1 MKKRLLSAALALAMV
16 LTLLPVSAF
25 AAAPDYVGKSVTYYA
40 DTLAASS
47 TTNGRASA
55 GWYGSET
62 VNNFTTYTEI
72 TSGVVSASSST
83 AESGTLYSDIGA
95 AITANANYIKLVGAV
110 SDASLYITRT
120 VDIDMHGKSMTSAIA
135 LGAACTLTLRDTQ
148 VAPGESTDTNLK
160 QAAGAITGN
169 KGTAYT
175 VNLHDVKVTSIA
187 LDGIGAPGTNINT
200 GETVNMYGALVTS
213 TVDLDGNNSTLNMSG
228 SSITR
233 LGSKVTSDVTL
244 DGDSGLKLDMKG
256 GSTVGGNATLTGA
269 VSGGT
274 VNLGDGALSPSATIT
289 GQLTIA
295 SPYGGTLTAK
305 SGVLSVGV
313 ILTGYQTTI
322 DATSSSLKAVK
333 VFGTTDTNKK
343 TSDAPKIIMKGG
355 STADSIEKQG
365 SDAEVLGNYQI
376 SIGDGTTASCTVSTI
391 TLDKADITV
400 TGSTVSGK
408 TSLGSGTLKLMGNK
422 TTTGQIE
429 LGSKTETSDAVL
441 EVADSATNV
450 TTSSINRLATSTNTV
465 KVKIPAVSSNN
476 FGGVNLTSNYQG
488 TNIKGGNFF
497 APVNNDYLDSTVEYQ
512 VNMGS
517 GTFKYSYYTGSVD
530 KVNELVTVWQNHH
543 DEANFEITTSPM
555 GTTGTDGIYSL
566 WDNGVQIL
574 AVKFN
579 GPAGFTLPN
588 KVNGDTI
595 VNWTNMVN
603 QTTQAAGGTSV
614 AFNDGAVPPTVTKP
628 DGTTETL
635 TYNPT
640 FAYEA
645 HSSNFTV
652 SKVLNVAV
660 MSTNEATKY
669 VQAELNGNVITLT
682 GSVNGKGSVII
693 PLRLTTD
700 VEQGKPEHFVN
711 VDVVYNVSGKTA
723 TFTANSVTPQVLS
736 VVNNALLVNNGTK
749 YTLSASLSER
759 PAELQIGAPEI
770 VTTWNSNLGTAAY
783 VKSQGEAMTTS
794 ASGCFDFTKSPAM
807 NQAVGAAIARVNTS
821 SFAGW
826 LTAARTDAW
835 KKLPGNANKTPTA
848 DEQKATGYDTI
859 YLVPYL
865 DVKVSK
871 YVTTGCMTA
880 TLTPMYRIEVRS
892 NNATYSSI
900 GPMVVQQGQTLSL
913 TKDLIV
919 VPTDEEVK
927 VQLPMP
933 SDFAAKWSGYAHQN
947 ALYVTQASK
956 TGATLDFNISHIASD
971 FGTFV
976 FNTDEPTV
984 RIPTY
989 TAGNPPVEHYGMG
1002 YNALQNAV
1010 DDVRNN
1016 ERIVVTSKYTGSK
1029 TINVTGEARTFYI
1042 EGFGNNDLTV
1052 SNTNGVI
1059 KQWQAA
1065 GKFYTIQLT
1074 KDNIVVKPTE
1084 KPIPITVASVTG
1096 GSASLSVSRAD
1107 EGETI
1112 TVTLTPAANYRVG
1125 GVTVTAAV
1133 KNSTT
1138 GVTTNTTVSTTAAS
1152 ANSWRFVVPTGATS
1166 VTVTPSFV
1174 KVNTN
1179 ATVTVSNPA
1188 VGGTAVTSAGNSQ
1201 VAPGTPVSVTVSPAT
1216 GYRTMGIYVTNATA
1230 TRTGANTFS
1239 FIVPSGVTN
1248 VVVTPRFDRNNGT
1261 LFEDVWS
1268 TDYFSNAVGWAVGR
1282 GITNGD
1288 GSVYRFGTG
1297 KSCTREDMVTFLWR
1311 NAGSPIVTGVSNPF
1325 WDVQVGSYY
1334 YNAVMWAVKNGITKG
1349 VSANQ
1354 FGVGRA
1360 VTRGEAVTFLYRA
1373 AGEPAASTN
1382 SGFYDVPSGEYYA
1395 KAVSWAVGKGITNG
1409 DGSTVKFSP
1418 NGYCL
1423 REQIVTFMY
1432 RNATG
1437 TRA

>member
-25 AAAPDYVGKSVTYYA
+25 AADPDYVGKSVTYYA

-47 TTNGRASA
+47 TTNGRAKA

-62 VNNFTTYTEI
+62 VNNVTTYTEI

-95 AITANANYIKLVGAV
+95 AITANASYIKLVGDV
-110 SDASLYITRT
+110 SDASLYIART
-120 VDIDMHGKSMTSAIA
+120 VDIDMHGNSMTSAIA

-187 LDGIGAPGTNINT
+187 LDGIGDLGTNINT

-233 LGSKVTSDVTL
+233 LGSKVTTNVTL

-256 GSTVGGNATLTGA
+256 GSTVGGTAALTGA

-333 VFGTTDTNKK
+333 VFGTTDTTKK
-343 TSDAPKIIMKGG
+343 TSTAPKIIMKGG
-355 STADSIEKQG
+355 STADSIAKQG
-365 SDAEVLGNYQI
+365 SDDEALGNYQI
-376 SIGDGTTASCTVSTI
+376 SIGDGTTASCTVGTI

-429 LGSKTETSDAVL
+429 LGSTSETSDAVL

-450 TTSSINRLATSTNTV
+450 TTSSINRLAASTNTV

-488 TNIKGGNFF
+488 TNIKGGNFY

-543 DEANFEITTSPM
+543 NDGNFEITTSPM
-555 GTTGTDGIYSL
+555 GATGTEGVYSL
-566 WDNGVQIL
+566 WDNNVQVL
-574 AVKFN
+574 AVKFK

-588 KVNGDTI
+588 KVNGDNI

-614 AFNDGAVPPTVTKP
+614 AFNDGAANPTNDKG
-628 DGTTETL
+628 DDIG
-635 TYNPT
+635 YNPL

-669 VQAELNGNVITLT
+669 VQAELNGTVITLT

-826 LTAARTDAW
+826 LTTARTNAW
-835 KKLPGNANKTPTA
+835 KKLPGNATKTPTA
-848 DEQKATGYDTI
+848 DEQKSTGYDTI

-871 YVTTGCMTA
+871 YVTTGSMTA

-900 GPMVVQQGQTLSL
+900 GPMVVQPGQTLSL

-956 TGATLDFNISHIASD
+956 TGTTLDFNISHIASD

-989 TAGNPPVEHYGMG
+989 TAGANPGDPPVEHYGMG

-1074 KDNIVVKPTE
+1074 KDNIVVKPTQ
-1084 KPIPITVASVTG
+1084 KPIAISVASVTG
-1096 GSASLSVSRAD
+1096 GSASLSASSAD
-1107 EGETI
+1107 EGDTI
-1112 TVTLTPAANYRVG
+1112 TVTLTPATGYVSSG
-1125 GVTVTAAV
+1125 ITVRTD
-1133 KNSTT
+1133 K
-1138 GVTTNTTVSTTAAS
+1138 GTTVSVS
-1152 ANSWRFVVPTGATS
+1152 GSGNRYSFVVPKGLDVKS
-1166 VTVTPSFV
+1166 ITVTPAFTR
-1174 KVNTN
+1174 VNTN

-1188 VGGTAVTSAGNSQ
+1188 VGGTAVTSAGSSQ
-1201 VAPGTPVSVTVSPAT
+1201 VAPGTTVTVTATPAT
-1216 GYRTMGIYVTNATA
+1216 GYRTMGLYVTNATA

-1268 TDYFSNAVGWAVGR
+1268 TDYFSSAVGWAVGR

-1311 NAGSPIVTGVSNPF
+1311 NAGSPVVTDVRNPF

-1334 YNAVMWAVKNGITKG
+1334 YNAVMWAVKNGITNG
-1349 VSANQ
+1349 VSATQ
-1354 FGVGRA
+1354 FGVGQP
-1360 VTRGEAVTFLYRA
+1360 VTRAQAVTFLYRSAGSPA
-1373 AGEPAASTN
+1373 AGTN